1 MTARVA
7 LPSEGVD
14 LDGFLEKIENG
25 FIQQALQR
33 SQGKQDLGRGAAE
46 AKSYDLYR
54 AVAQKGMLQWTHH
67 TPFSAAVV
75 NHVTSTG
82 APLTEPAAKPWTP
95 HSAAPADATK
105 VGSLSF

>member
-1 MTARVA
+1 MGSWRRSRTALYSKRFNVH
-7 LPSEGVD
+7 
-14 LDGFLEKIENG
+14 KENKT
-25 FIQQALQR
+25 L
-33 SQGKQDLGRGAAE
+33 AAE
-46 AKSYDLYR
+46 LLKLNR
-54 AVAQKGMLQWTHH
+54 TTFIERLRKKGMLQWTHH